1 MEKRNDTIWSMQ
13 SVDFKFCPPTQI
25 RFMANFECTFDISL
39 LKLKKV
45 FNPNLHDRGFTSE
58 KVNTGQKISLSL
70 VAAYNQSDSSI
81 GWYHFLAGMTGKAR
95 TNKTNV
101 NFNFS
106 IFLGFNGKDT
116 WVDIFG
122 KYASRNSANIIN
134 ATSSHHK
141 TWLSLLCM
149 YEVMKMVTDL
159 KNFAQRGARTHDR
172 WIKSPTL
179 YRLS

>member
-13 SVDFKFCPPTQI
+13 SLDFKFCPLTQI
-25 RFMANFECTFDISL
+25 RFVAYFECTFDISL

-81 GWYHFLAGMTGKAR
+81 GWYHFLAGMTGKAHVHFYAHEAHA
-95 TNKTNV
+95 K
-101 NFNFS
+101 FS

-116 WVDIFG
+116 
-122 KYASRNSANIIN
+122 
-134 ATSSHHK
+134 
-141 TWLSLLCM
+141 
-149 YEVMKMVTDL
+149 
-159 KNFAQRGARTHDR
+159 
-172 WIKSPTL
+172 
-179 YRLS
+179 